1 MGVDTKLSPHLKLC
15 ASTISLG
22 NSIAVHFLDYLSV
35 KTQDTGFEDL
45 AIDFLDTSRVLF
57 RVQDGINVS
66 ATSRATALP
75 STDNANDLLD
85 RLRRVSATISVV
97 DQLVKRKLKSEDK
110 HGFSRLGNG
119 FRNMGSASGIEKV
132 RKALTQDRESLRI
145 ASTKLPVDP
154 RKDDF
159 DTTNGIGY
167 TALIAVFD
175 SRLLKLAAPKPP
187 PRLDLP
193 LREKQGGLLNHTYS
207 QETVTQIIPSQKRD
221 RGMSP
226 FPTIDSNEVKTSSRN
241 MLDSPTR
248 GMSDDRVSL
257 STMSNQSLPCWD
269 DQSSRREIDSVF
281 SSYTS
286 RPTLDSRAA
295 PRWSP
300 KSSKDVI
307 SPTQKAALVDA
318 VRNKNH
324 TAMEN
329 LLDSGVPVDGEPQ
342 ENLLRFAVS
351 SYDLD
356 AMRLLLL
363 FGANSNAKD
372 HAGLT
377 PLYTATEVV
386 FLEGAKMLLK
396 YGADP
401 NLSAGQNK
409 ETPFA
414 ASLKEGRA
422 HFAQLYLEHGARTD
436 IVMGNGNTP
445 FIQSMDSSTEIGV
458 IEMMLKFGTDPNGK
472 NQHGE
477 TALFRAINA
486 SRFDLVQLLLERNA
500 NPNLPG
506 PKHMLWPAVHKPE
519 ILEIL
524 LAKGANL
531 KLAPGILELAT
542 SINSVEAVDALLKYH
557 ADPNAKKD
565 GIYTPLCSAIR
576 DDRENLVDKLLA
588 AGADPNLAALDFPTF
603 KCVSYHR
610 PHLLTKVLKAGANLH
625 HPKGIIEKCIEQN
638 EIDCLA
644 IVLEHGANVNERNV
658 AGNTALTT
666 AIKNNNLEVLDLLL
680 HQGADPAIR
689 GQEWPITLAVGNP
702 AILARL
708 LPHIETRKINKGV
721 LERAVMADQL
731 ESVKMLL
738 AKGVD
743 VEDRNAGVF
752 SPLTTSIREDRK
764 VIFRYLLDEAGA
776 DPNSPGEHLPIIKAI
791 RRHRADDLSY
801 IQHLIERGADM
812 NLMYR
817 GWNAVLQALENGETQ
832 VFKLLAES
840 GNPDLTARDEEGRSV
855 IEIMQERGMKDELEI
870 LLGGPSSSPEIRE
883 ALSQLRDM
891 VRE

>member
-1 MGVDTKLSPHLKLC
+1 MGLDNKLTPHLKLC

-35 KTQDTGFEDL
+35 KTQDVGFEDL

-57 RVQDGINVS
+57 RVQDGIHVS

-75 STDNANDLLD
+75 STDNANDLLE
-85 RLRRVSATISVV
+85 RLRRVSATFSVV
-97 DQLVKRKLKSEDK
+97 DQLVKRKIKSEDK

-119 FRNMGSASGIEKV
+119 FRNMGSASGIEKI
-132 RKALTQDRESLRI
+132 RKALVQDRESLRI
-145 ASTKLPVDP
+145 ASSKTPADP

-159 DTTNGIGY
+159 DNSNGIGY

-175 SRLLKLAAPKPP
+175 SRLQKLATPKPP
-187 PRLDLP
+187 PRIDLP
-193 LREKQGGLLNHTYS
+193 LREKQDDIFTHTHPREMS
-207 QETVTQIIPSQKRD
+207 PQSVPSQKRD

-226 FPTIDSNEVKTSSRN
+226 FPTIETNEVKLSSRN
-241 MLDSPTR
+241 MMDSPTT
-248 GMSDDRVSL
+248 GIADDRVSL
-257 STMSNQSLPCWD
+257 STMSNQSLRCWD
-269 DQSSRREIDSVF
+269 DQSSRREIDSVL
-281 SSYTS
+281 SSYTT

-300 KSSKDVI
+300 KFNKDAI
-307 SPTQKAALVDA
+307 SPAQKAALVDA

-324 TAMEN
+324 TAMEK

-351 SYDLD
+351 TYDLD

-372 HAGLT
+372 QAGIT

-401 NLSAGQNK
+401 NLSASQNR

-414 ASLKEGRA
+414 ASLREGRA

-436 IVMGNGNTP
+436 VIMANGNTP
-445 FIQSMDSSTEIGV
+445 FVQAMDSSTEIGV
-458 IEMMLKFGTDPNGK
+458 VEMMLKFGTDPNGK

-506 PKHMLWPAVHKPE
+506 PKHMLWPSVHKPE

-542 SINSVEAVDALLKYH
+542 SINSVEAVEALLKYQ

-576 DDRENLVDKLLA
+576 DTR
-588 AGADPNLAALDFPTF
+588 
-603 KCVSYHR
+603 
-610 PHLLTKVLKAGANLH
+610 
-625 HPKGIIEKCIEQN
+625 
-638 EIDCLA
+638 
-644 IVLEHGANVNERNV
+644 RN
-658 AGNTALTT
+658 
-666 AIKNNNLEVLDLLL
+666 
-680 HQGADPAIR
+680 
-689 GQEWPITLAVGNP
+689 
-702 AILARL
+702 
-708 LPHIETRKINKGV
+708 
-721 LERAVMADQL
+721 
-731 ESVKMLL
+731 
-738 AKGVD
+738 
-743 VEDRNAGVF
+743 
-752 SPLTTSIREDRK
+752 
-764 VIFRYLLDEAGA
+764 
-776 DPNSPGEHLPIIKAI
+776 
-791 RRHRADDLSY
+791 
-801 IQHLIERGADM
+801 
-812 NLMYR
+812 
-817 GWNAVLQALENGETQ
+817 
-832 VFKLLAES
+832 
-840 GNPDLTARDEEGRSV
+840 
-855 IEIMQERGMKDELEI
+855 
-870 LLGGPSSSPEIRE
+870 
-883 ALSQLRDM
+883 
-891 VRE
+891 